1 MMREQASEQ
10 GGGAAGNPEKEKEN
24 AQKIAEGGGAGTAG
38 DAAGVAGFAGDRGCH
53 ALGGERGQSLE
64 DSLLKQ
70 TASGPLGRARQV
82 LYVCVCILTYADVC

>member
-1 MMREQASEQ
+1 MTREQASEQ
-10 GGGAAGNPEKEKEN
+10 GGAAAAGNPEKEKET
-24 AQKIAEGGGAGTAG
+24 AQKIAEGGGAGT
-38 DAAGVAGFAGDRGCH
+38 AGFAGDRGCH